1 MKVKD
6 IFLSVNARN
15 FDAQTA
21 WWTTFIGRDP
31 DRHPMPSCR
40 EWDLAPAV
48 LFQVLVAP
56 EDAHT
61 AVSLRIEDMDGEIA
75 RLRKAAVDVPGPVS
89 VDGFDTLRWSAFT
102 DPEGNKVNL
111 LEGT

>member
-6 IFLSVNARN
+6 IFLSINARD

-21 WWTTFIGRDP
+21 WWTTFICRDP
-31 DRHPMPSCR
+31 DRHPMASCR

-48 LFQVLVAP
+48 LFQVLDGP
-56 EDAHT
+56 KDART
-61 AVSLRIEDMDGEIA
+61 TVSLRIEGMDVEIA
-75 RLRKAAVDVPGPVS
+75 RLRKAGVDVPDPAR

-102 DPEGNKVNL
+102 DPEGNKVIC
-111 LEGT
+111 